1 MNTTLVRDE
10 ALAVP
15 SMTNAL
21 DIKSVVNFMNA
32 GIISNAAYL
41 PDPNQQNA
49 LSSRFL
55 FEFLGCIFQC
65 LVNLE

>member
-32 GIISNAAYL
+32 GIY
-41 PDPNQQNA
+41 QQRG
-49 LSSRFL
+49 LSARS
-55 FEFLGCIFQC
+55 
-65 LVNLE
+65 